1 MAVKREWTMLLRIE
15 FSISEVPSNGIN
27 SITRLCSPAYHV
39 GFNSLANPDEV
50 NMLETMDVP
59 ETMDEAIIIIS
70 SESDDEQPAPSRS
83 ATKVFTPTKCPP
95 SSSSESR
102 FVIL

>member
-1 MAVKREWTMLLRIE
+1 MAVKREWTMLLIIE
-15 FSISEVPSNGIN
+15 FSISEVPLNGIN
-27 SITRLCSPAYHV
+27 SITHLCSPVCQV
-39 GFNSLANPDEV
+39 GFNSLANLDQV

-59 ETMDEAIIIIS
+59 EMMDEAIIIIS
-70 SESDDEQPAPSRS
+70 SESDDEQSAPSRS
-83 ATKVFTPTKCPP
+83 TTKVFTPTKCPP